1 KENGTGTRRGTG
13 TERVPRV
20 EGGAEGENPVVEVEE
35 EEEKEAAGKALV
47 RIPLKRFRALTRQRV
62 RFLVARAATRI
73 PVALRAHAR
82 RPATCWC
89 AVRGRNSDNEG
100 DVYAEV
106 HNIVLYPD
114 KHSWC
119 KTTPIKQVVTW
130 PQCSSQEL
138 DNNVCVGACF
148 SYMVPHSEPSA
159 PGDLIRPYC
168 DSCQPLDS
176 VWHTVTLDCKDEQN
190 NPVTM
195 QKKVQIITNCSCS
208 SCMETSKIK
217 PDYNTLLQSLTEENL
232 DKNVNVA
239 HETPDLLLDPNL
251 NASKNTTREFNGTQ
265 INERFHQLV
274 KKLKESQKLDDS
286 HMKELFSKYEEE
298 VDLEKLKET
307 IKKYTQENKEG
318 QHEHHRQHQHE
329 HQHQHQQQQQQH
341 LHHGPHHSLVLDSDV
356 KEKIDVEPHYLHPA
370 VAGQEIS
377 YHDNILVGKEKKK
390 NF

>member
-1 KENGTGTRRGTG
+1 MGTISRLFAMTLLLMMHS
-13 TERVPRV
+13 
-20 EGGAEGENPVVEVEE
+20 
-35 EEEKEAAGKALV
+35 AL
-47 RIPLKRFRALTRQRV
+47 LS
-62 RFLVARAATRI
+62 
-73 PVALRAHAR
+73 AHR
-82 RPATCWC
+82 
-89 AVRGRNSDNEG
+89 EHK
-100 DVYAEV
+100 V

-251 NASKNTTREFNGTQ
+251 NASKNTTRDGTQ
-265 INERFHQLV
+265 NNERFLQLV
-274 KKLKESQKLDDS
+274 KKLKDSQKLDES
-286 HMKELFSKYEEE
+286 RVKELFSKFEQE
-298 VDLEKLKET
+298 VDLEKLKEMF
-307 IKKYTQENKEG
+307 KKYNQEDEEG
-318 QHEHHRQHQHE
+318 SHEHHHQHPHE
-329 HQHQHQQQQQQH
+329 HQHQHQPQQQPH
-341 LHHGPHHSLVLDSDV
+341 LHRGPHHSLVLDSDV
-356 KEKIDVEPHYLHPA
+356 KEKIDMEPHYLQPA

-390 NF
+390 DF

>member
-1 KENGTGTRRGTG
+1 MMTLLLMMQS
-13 TERVPRV
+13 
-20 EGGAEGENPVVEVEE
+20 
-35 EEEKEAAGKALV
+35 AL
-47 RIPLKRFRALTRQRV
+47 LS
-62 RFLVARAATRI
+62 
-73 PVALRAHAR
+73 AHR
-82 RPATCWC
+82 
-89 AVRGRNSDNEG
+89 EHK
-100 DVYAEV
+100 V

-176 VWHTVTLDCKDEQN
+176 VWHTVTLDCKDELN

-251 NASKNTTREFNGTQ
+251 NASKNTTRDGAQ
-265 INERFHQLV
+265 ANELLQLV
-274 KKLKESQKLDDS
+274 KKLKDTQKLDES
-286 HMKELFSKYEEE
+286 EKELFSKFEEK
-298 VDLEKLKET
+298 VDLKKLKEVLDS
-307 IKKYTQENKEG
+307 QEDKED
-318 QHEHHRQHQHE
+318 QHEHHHQHQHE

-341 LHHGPHHSLVLDSDV
+341 LHRGPHHSLVLDSDV

-390 NF
+390 DF

>member
-1 KENGTGTRRGTG
+1 MGTIWRLSTLMLLLMTYS
-13 TERVPRV
+13 
-20 EGGAEGENPVVEVEE
+20 
-35 EEEKEAAGKALV
+35 AL
-47 RIPLKRFRALTRQRV
+47 LS
-62 RFLVARAATRI
+62 
-73 PVALRAHAR
+73 AHR
-82 RPATCWC
+82 
-89 AVRGRNSDNEG
+89 EHK
-100 DVYAEV
+100 V

-251 NASKNTTREFNGTQ
+251 NASKNTTRDGAQT
-265 INERFHQLV
+265 NELLQLV
-274 KKLKESQKLDDS
+274 KKFKVDSKLDENE
-286 HMKELFSKYEEE
+286 KKLFSKYDEKI
-298 VDLEKLKET
+298 DLEKLKEML
-307 IKKYTQENKEG
+307 KKNSQEDKEDE
-318 QHEHHRQHQHE
+318 HEHHHQHQHE
-329 HQHQHQQQQQQH
+329 HQHQHQHQQQQQQH

-390 NF
+390 DF

>member
-1 KENGTGTRRGTG
+1 MGTIWRLFAMTLLLMMHS
-13 TERVPRV
+13 
-20 EGGAEGENPVVEVEE
+20 
-35 EEEKEAAGKALV
+35 AL
-47 RIPLKRFRALTRQRV
+47 LS
-62 RFLVARAATRI
+62 
-73 PVALRAHAR
+73 AHR
-82 RPATCWC
+82 
-89 AVRGRNSDNEG
+89 EHK
-100 DVYAEV
+100 V

-251 NASKNTTREFNGTQ
+251 KASKNTTRDGTQ
-265 INERFHQLV
+265 TSERLLQLV
-274 KKLKESQKLDDS
+274 QKLKDSQKGLDES
-286 HMKELFSKYEEE
+286 RVKELFSKSEGA
-298 VDLEKLKET
+298 VGLEKLKEVLET
-307 IKKYTQENKEG
+307 KYDQEIEEG
-318 QHEHHRQHQHE
+318 QHEHHHQHQHE

-341 LHHGPHHSLVLDSDV
+341 LHRGPHHSLVLDSDV

-390 NF
+390 DF

>member
-1 KENGTGTRRGTG
+1 
-13 TERVPRV
+13 
-20 EGGAEGENPVVEVEE
+20 
-35 EEEKEAAGKALV
+35 L
-47 RIPLKRFRALTRQRV
+47 
-62 RFLVARAATRI
+62 RFLYTVSEIMGTIWRFSTI
-73 PVALRAHAR
+73 MLLLIMHSALLSAHR
-82 RPATCWC
+82 
-89 AVRGRNSDNEG
+89 EHK
-100 DVYAEV
+100 V

-274 KKLKESQKLDDS
+274 KKLKESQKLDES

-318 QHEHHRQHQHE
+318 QHEHHHQHQHE

-377 YHDNILVGKEKKK
+377 YHDNILMSKEKKK

>member
-1 KENGTGTRRGTG
+1 MEAKKEVGRRSSVPPTRTQR
-13 TERVPRV
+13 R
-20 EGGAEGENPVVEVEE
+20 
-35 EEEKEAAGKALV
+35 EEKVAQQQ
-47 RIPLKRFRALTRQRV
+47 RALDFWLRPSQG
-62 RFLVARAATRI
+62 RI
-73 PVALRAHAR
+73 MGTIRRLSTMMLLLMMHSAQLDAHR
-82 RPATCWC
+82 
-89 AVRGRNSDNEG
+89 EHK
-100 DVYAEV
+100 V

-119 KTTPIKQVVTW
+119 KTTPIKQVVAW

-251 NASKNTTREFNGTQ
+251 NASKNTTRDGTQ
-265 INERFHQLV
+265 TNERFLQLF
-274 KKLKESQKLDDS
+274 KKLKESQKLDES
-286 HMKELFSKYEEE
+286 GLKEFSKFEEE
-298 VDLEKLKET
+298 DIDLEKFRELF
-307 IKKYTQENKEG
+307 KKTGAYYHASAVTCTGTMSKMLDTNYRMFSVLRSPEEG
-318 QHEHHRQHQHE
+318 EEFKR
-329 HQHQHQQQQQQH
+329 
-341 LHHGPHHSLVLDSDV
+341 
-356 KEKIDVEPHYLHPA
+356 I
-370 VAGQEIS
+370 I
-377 YHDNILVGKEKKK
+377 
-390 NF
+390 

>member
-1 KENGTGTRRGTG
+1 MGTIWRLFMMTLLLMMQS
-13 TERVPRV
+13 
-20 EGGAEGENPVVEVEE
+20 
-35 EEEKEAAGKALV
+35 AL
-47 RIPLKRFRALTRQRV
+47 LS
-62 RFLVARAATRI
+62 
-73 PVALRAHAR
+73 AHR
-82 RPATCWC
+82 
-89 AVRGRNSDNEG
+89 EHK
-100 DVYAEV
+100 V

-176 VWHTVTLDCKDEQN
+176 VWHTVTLDCKDELN

-251 NASKNTTREFNGTQ
+251 NASKNTTRDGAQ
-265 INERFHQLV
+265 ANELLQLV
-274 KKLKESQKLDDS
+274 KKLKDTQKLDES
-286 HMKELFSKYEEE
+286 EKELFSKFEEK
-298 VDLEKLKET
+298 VDLKKLKEVLDS
-307 IKKYTQENKEG
+307 QEDKED
-318 QHEHHRQHQHE
+318 QHEHHHQHQHE

-341 LHHGPHHSLVLDSDV
+341 LHRGPHHSLVLDSDV

-390 NF
+390 DF